1 MVEGG
6 VMDGAYDVMQ
16 LPDDNVH
23 DAGSNV
29 PPAPLSLHDTVPV
42 VARGRAWKPKLENL
56 LFKCDV
62 SLIWADNV
70 IELPVDTVAEFGV
83 IVVLVGSGVLDT
95 GALEK

>member
-6 VMDGAYDVMQ
+6 LAEVIYDVMQ

-42 VARGRAWKPKLENL
+42 VVVGEL
-56 LFKCDV
+56 DI
-62 SLIWADNV
+62 SIIWAENV
-70 IELPVDTVAEFGV
+70 IEPPADTVAEFGV
-83 IVVLVGSGVLDT
+83 IVVLVGLI
-95 GALEK
+95 